1 VLVLGGARS
10 GKSACAE
17 RLLAAEPDVTYV
29 ATARPRPDDQ
39 EWTARVRAHVARR
52 PTHWQTLETGDVAA
66 TLRSTRG
73 AVLVDDLGLW
83 LTGVL
88 DDAGTWE
95 RGDAFDP
102 AYEELAAAWAATT
115 ARTVLVAPQVGLGVV
130 PATASGRLFRDLLGA
145 ATAGLAETADEV
157 VEVVTGLPRQ
167 LK

>member
-73 AVLVDDLGLW
+73 AV
-83 LTGVL
+83 
-88 DDAGTWE
+88 
-95 RGDAFDP
+95 RMDP
-102 AYEELAAAWAATT
+102 ARVLEHIEESRAEAAVEEAE
-115 ARTVLVAPQVGLGVV
+115 LGQ
-130 PATASGRLFRDLLGA
+130 A
-145 ATAGLAETADEV
+145 
-157 VEVVTGLPRQ
+157 
-167 LK
+167 